1 MTKVWSIR
9 VSSEDQ
15 NEARQVELAKK
26 EGAEKI
32 FIDKL
37 SGKDLERPQFQAMMN
52 YVREGDDVYF
62 HDLSRAGRNLQDVLN
77 SITTLRGKGVN
88 IHFMAENLH
97 LDAKKT
103 NPIQDFFFHMMAAF
117 AQCERAMN
125 KERQREGTEIAKRNG
140 SFLGRASKLTEE
152 NIKEALRMVELG
164 VTKIKIAKKFNITK
178 STLNRSINLFQRG
191 EFVSWEERKRL
202 GTKRGHKNP

>member
-26 EGAEKI
+26 EGADKI

-52 YVREGDDVYF
+52 YVREGDEVYF

-77 SITTLRGKGVN
+77 SDDYASGERSKYSLHGGKS
-88 IHFMAENLH
+88 
-97 LDAKKT
+97 
-103 NPIQDFFFHMMAAF
+103 AF
-117 AQCERAMN
+117 RC
-125 KERQREGTEIAKRNG
+125 
-140 SFLGRASKLTEE
+140 
-152 NIKEALRMVELG
+152 
-164 VTKIKIAKKFNITK
+164 
-178 STLNRSINLFQRG
+178 
-191 EFVSWEERKRL
+191 
-202 GTKRGHKNP
+202 